1 MIKFVAQRFSSS
13 LVVLLVVSL
22 LIFVVLDTVP
32 GDAAETII
40 GDSASQEQLDELR
53 QEMGL
58 DETLLPRYF
67 SYIKDMFMQGDM
79 GDSLITGKPVWALL
93 ANRLPSTLLLTL
105 TATTLATTLGI
116 ALGVFAA
123 TNKGSPLDTLI
134 IGLSTL
140 GMAVPTFWSGLLL
153 MLLAAPRLNLPL
165 AGGGSIRHLI
175 LPSLTLAFPTMAVV
189 ARLSRSSVLDGLN
202 EPYVQ
207 IAEAKGLPYRRIL
220 FKHVL
225 RNGLIPLINLLGL
238 QLGHLLGGAF
248 IVETIFGWPGLG
260 RLTVQA
266 IFDRDYPIVMGA
278 ALTMAAAYLMI
289 NFIVDMSHAWLD
301 PRVAQKSI

>member
-1 MIKFVAQRFSSS
+1 MTYIAQRFGSS

-32 GDAAETII
+32 GDAAESII

-58 DETLLPRYF
+58 DETLLARYV
-67 SYIKDMFMQGDM
+67 SYIKGVFMQGDL
-79 GDSLITGKPVWALL
+79 GVSLITGKPVWALL
-93 ANRLPSTLLLTL
+93 ANRLPFTLLLTL
-105 TATTLATTLGI
+105 SATTLATTLGI
-116 ALGVFAA
+116 ALGVLAA
-123 TNKGSPLDTLI
+123 THTGSPLDTLI
-134 IGLSTL
+134 ISLSTL
-140 GMAVPTFWSGLLL
+140 GVAVPTFWSGLLL
-153 MLLAAPRLNLPL
+153 MMLVAPKLNLPL

-207 IAEAKGLPYRRIL
+207 MAKAKGLPPRRIL

-289 NFIVDMSHAWLD
+289 NFAVDMGHAWLD
-301 PRVAQKSI
+301 PRVAQKSL